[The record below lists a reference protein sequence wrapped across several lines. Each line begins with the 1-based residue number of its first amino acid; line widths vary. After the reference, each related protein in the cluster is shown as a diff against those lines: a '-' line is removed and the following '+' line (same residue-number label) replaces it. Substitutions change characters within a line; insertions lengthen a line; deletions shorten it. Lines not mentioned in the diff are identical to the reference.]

1 MTDHS
6 EPTATPDADE
16 PTGRIV
22 LLTTSHRVAPGVLSW
37 PAWQT
42 LHAADRVLCADPG
55 HPQLPYLREAGIEV
69 AFESPDAHALVE
81 ACAGGRTVVVL
92 PGGEGD
98 QRLTDGLARLAGSG
112 RVSMPD
118 LELLPGSYDL
128 PGARLLDLVQVMD
141 RVRRECP
148 WTSRQTHRGLAKYAI
163 EEAYELV
170 EAIEDGDREELREE
184 LGDVLL
190 QVVFHA
196 RIAEEAGGD
205 GGDGEDDEG
214 ADEAFSIDDV
224 AGALVTKLIHRHP
237 HVFGDAKAETPEDV
251 SAHWQRTKAVEK
263 RRASV
268 TDGIPVGQPGLALA
282 AKLAGRARTGGV
294 AVELPRGEGI
304 GYELLELAARAEA
317 AGIDPET
324 ALRAAARAYR
334 DAIRAAEGLTEPG
347 E

>member
-1 MTDHS
+1 MTDHV
-6 EPTATPDADE
+6 PAE

-42 LHAADRVLCADPG
+42 LHAADRVVCADPG
-55 HPQLPYLREAGIEV
+55 HPQLPYLREAGVEV
-69 AFESPDAHALVE
+69 VHESPEAHALVE

-92 PGGEGD
+92 PSGEGD
-98 QRLTDGLARLAGSG
+98 KRLTDGLARLAGSG

-196 RIAEEAGGD
+196 RIAQEY
-205 GGDGEDDEG
+205 DDP
-214 ADEAFSIDDV
+214 DEAFSIDDV
-224 AGALVTKLIHRHP
+224 AGSLVEKLIHRHP
-237 HVFGDAKAETPEDV
+237 HVFGDEKAETPEDV
-251 SAHWQRTKAVEK
+251 SAHWQRTKAAEK
-263 RRASV
+263 RRESV

-282 AKLAGRARTGGV
+282 AKLAGRVRTGGL

-324 ALRAAARAYR
+324 ALRAAARVYR
-334 DAIRAAEGLTEPG
+334 DAIRAAEGVG

>member
-1 MTDHS
+1 M
-6 EPTATPDADE
+6 
-16 PTGRIV
+16 
-22 LLTTSHRVAPGVLSW
+22 
-37 PAWQT
+37 
-42 LHAADRVLCADPG
+42 
-55 HPQLPYLREAGIEV
+55 
-69 AFESPDAHALVE
+69 
-81 ACAGGRTVVVL
+81 VL

-196 RIAEEAGGD
+196 RIAEEH
-205 GGDGEDDEG
+205 EDP
-214 ADEAFSIDDV
+214 DEAFSIDDV

-237 HVFGDAKAETPEDV
+237 HVFGDAEAETPEDV
-251 SAHWQRTKAVEK
+251 NAHWQRTKAVEK
-263 RRASV
+263 RRESV

-282 AKLAGRARTGGV
+282 AKLAGRARAGGV

-317 AGIDPET
+317 AGTDPET

-334 DAIRAAEGLTEPG
+334 DAIRAAEGLAEPG

>member
-1 MTDHS
+1 MTEHS
-6 EPTATPDADE
+6 EPTAAE

-55 HPQLPYLREAGIEV
+55 HPQLPYLREAGIDV
-69 AFESPDAHALVE
+69 AFGTPDAHELVE
-81 ACAGGRTVVVL
+81 ACAGGRTVVLL

-148 WTSRQTHRGLAKYAI
+148 WTSRQTHQGLAKYAI

-196 RIAEEAGGD
+196 RIAEEH
-205 GGDGEDDEG
+205 EDP
-214 ADEAFSIDDV
+214 DEAFAIDDV
-224 AGALVTKLIHRHP
+224 AGALVEKLIRRHP
-237 HVFGDAKAETPEDV
+237 HVFGDAEAETPEDV
-251 SAHWQRTKAVEK
+251 NAHWQRTKAVEK
-263 RRASV
+263 QRESV

-282 AKLAGRARTGGV
+282 AKLAGRVRTGGV
-294 AVELPRGEGI
+294 PVELPRGEGI
-304 GYELLELAARAEA
+304 GYELLALAARAEA
-317 AGIDPET
+317 EGTDPET
-324 ALRAAARAYR
+324 ALRAAARVYR
-334 DAIRAAEGLTEPG
+334 DAIRAAEGVG